1 MEAKSNLNAAD
12 ASRVNA
18 SRDAMHTAIK
28 LLPKLGDEGLKA
40 CAALQNGTEFLL
52 ALIKLQTRALAAA
65 NAHIEQLQSELV
77 SAEAHIDELENE
89 VGAAMEAVMTEV
101 VAIEGAAKR
110 LTNWRLGAKIRRQP
124 QPEEQYF
131 PLEGDDDYLC

>member
-1 MEAKSNLNAAD
+1 MSMEAKSNLNAAD

-18 SRDAMHTAIK
+18 SVDAMHTAIK

-65 NAHIEQLQSELV
+65 NAHIEQL
-77 SAEAHIDELENE
+77 ENE
-89 VGAAMEAVMTEV
+89 IAAAMDAMMPDNTIFKD
-101 VAIEGAAKR
+101 IELPFGD
-110 LTNWRLGAKIRRQP
+110 
-124 QPEEQYF
+124 EQA
-131 PLEGDDDYLC
+131 E